1 MAESLFS
8 HWDVAKIF
16 AHLWGWEMLKAGLP
30 LSVSYKQ
37 AYKGCLLTRLR
48 AVLVLEGGPAFVEH
62 GRVPVSVI
70 GEYGKHGHGE

>member
-1 MAESLFS
+1 
-8 HWDVAKIF
+8 
-16 AHLWGWEMLKAGLP
+16 MLKAGLP